1 MRAAATP
8 TIFRPATGLPGRAAL
23 LAVSL
28 LLHLLLLALLLGER
42 SAPERHL
49 APPALLSVRLLGA
62 SAPPGAPAAASP
74 APSAPPK
81 PRSHPTPPRASA
93 PADAATAS
101 AALAGALPAPA
112 NAAASG
118 ATAPTAST
126 PDALPDT
133 PPPLEYLIRIARLV
147 SRSQRYPWSARQYG
161 QQGDVLVRVHL
172 HRDGRVLSVRLLQS
186 SGVAALDAE
195 ACAVMQ
201 RIARFPPFPA
211 DYLPQIAEFDLDQP
225 VNFRHYQD

>member
-1 MRAAATP
+1 MRAAATTP
-8 TIFRPATGLPGRAAL
+8 IFRPATGLPGRAAL
-23 LAVSL
+23 LAASL
-28 LLHLLLLALLLGER
+28 LLHLLLLALLLDER
-42 SAPERHL
+42 RTPERHL
-49 APPALLSVRLLGA
+49 AAPAPLSVRLLGA
-62 SAPPGAPAAASP
+62 SAPPGAPAATARAP
-74 APSAPPK
+74 AAPPK
-81 PRSHPTPPRASA
+81 PRPKPSPPRSST
-93 PADAATAS
+93 PAAAS
-101 AALAGALPAPA
+101 AAPAAALPAPA
-112 NAAASG
+112 TAAAGG
-118 ATAPTAST
+118 ATALAAST